1 MRKFLAVILALAFA
15 FLVITGVILWKK
27 GTDFKTIDLNDIKD
41 LWVTLVTEKNKSP
54 EVPATQQPA
63 VTITETPEEQNLS
76 YDERIAKGDYY
87 SERGFLTFAANEYVK
102 AANLEPSRVE
112 PYTKLLK
119 TNFELGD
126 YDKAK
131 INADTILKTEPNNP
145 ETQFMLALVYIKQSE
160 FESARSILEK
170 MQLSEKP
177 DPKVT
182 YYMALLSIIFD
193 DTDTAQKL
201 LKQAKAA
208 GVDPELTKKID
219 IFLDSYT
226 EFDFAKSAEPLYLS
240 ELLARSFNKTGEYEM
255 AIYKLKKILKTRS
268 DLRDSWIL
276 FGFAYLNL
284 EKYYFAQSAFERAYQ
299 LDSEWPTTQ
308 YFLGLTYAELGNTK
322 DAIIYLNYA
331 LSNNFEP
338 QLVIFQKLADLYTQT
353 GDYEKAVMAYE
364 KVLELNKEDINSFV
378 RPIWIYLDYL
388 NQPEKALKVAE
399 AAVATFPQSAMSYN
413 LLGWSQVGLKKYTD
427 AETNLKKALEIDPN
441 LAAAHYNLANMY
453 KEMGD
458 KDSALKSY
466 QKAYEL
472 DQNGSIGNLAAKA
485 YNDLLIKQ

>member
-41 LWVTLVTEKNKSP
+41 LWVNLVTEKEKTPS
-54 EVPATQQPA
+54 VPGTEEAGT
-63 VTITETPEEQNLS
+63 VITETPEEQDLG
-76 YDERIAKGDYY
+76 YDERLAKGDYY
-87 SERGFLTFAANEYVK
+87 FERGFLTFASNEYVK
-102 AANLEPSRVE
+102 AANLEPTRME
-112 PYTKLLK
+112 PYLRLLQ

-126 YDKAK
+126 YAKAK
-131 INADTILKTEPNNP
+131 TNAETILKTDPGNI
-145 ETQFMLALVYIKQSE
+145 ETQFKLALIYIKQSE
-160 FESARSILEK
+160 FENAKSALEK
-170 MQLSEKP
+170 LQSSQNP
-177 DPKVT
+177 DPKIT
-182 YYMALLSIIFD
+182 YYMALLSIAFD
-193 DTDTAQKL
+193 DTETGQKL
-201 LKQAKAA
+201 LKQAKSQSTDA
-208 GVDPELTKKID
+208 ELDKKID
-219 IFLDSYT
+219 VYLGSYT
-226 EFDFAKSAEPLYLS
+226 EYEFAKSAEPLYLA
-240 ELLARSFNKTGEYEM
+240 ELLARSYNKTGEYEM

-268 DLRDSWIL
+268 DLRDAWIL

-284 EKYYFAQSAFERAYQ
+284 EKYYFAQSAFERAYE

-322 DAIIYLNYA
+322 DSIIYLNYA

-338 QLVIFQKLADLYTQT
+338 QLVIYRKLADLYMETA
-353 GDYEKAVMAYE
+353 DYTKAVESYE
-364 KVLELNKEDINSFV
+364 KVLELNNEDINSFV

-388 NQPEKALKVAE
+388 NQPDKALKIAEVA
-399 AAVATFPQSAMSYN
+399 VTTFPENAMAYN
-413 LLGWSQVGLKKYTD
+413 LLGWSQAGLKNFVG
-427 AETNLKKALEIDPN
+427 AEKNLKKSLEIDPN

-453 KEMGD
+453 KAMGNN
-458 KDSALKSY
+458 DSASKEY